1 MYHTFLNMAIA
12 GLLLFTFPINTD
24 WPWAEPRT
32 MKTQREQRVWLLFH
46 PTSPTTHPLLT
57 DTPEHTHEHPLTH
70 TMTETGAHTHTLP
83 PIVCFGTEGNVSL
96 GSANTCSLLSWK
108 KTEQIPCKHCRTNHH
123 STKPSA
129 HIFDTHIWA
138 CRQTHSHR
146 STQVH
151 TKWGH
156 FTDIDNDKLPILEQ
170 CCLMVKRKVKSVNI
184 GDS

>member
-70 TMTETGAHTHTLP
+70 TMRETGAHTHTPSHCLLWHRGQRFP
-83 PIVCFGTEGNVSL
+83 RLCQYMQSAVMEKNWTNTMQTLQDESPLHQAVSPHLWHTHLGLQTNTLTQKHAGTY
-96 GSANTCSLLSWK
+96 K
-108 KTEQIPCKHCRTNHH
+108 MRT
-123 STKPSA
+123 
-129 HIFDTHIWA
+129 FYWY
-138 CRQTHSHR
+138 R
-146 STQVH
+146 
-151 TKWGH
+151 
-156 FTDIDNDKLPILEQ
+156 
-170 CCLMVKRKVKSVNI
+170 
-184 GDS
+184 

>member
-1 MYHTFLNMAIA
+1 MSHAFLNMATAQI
-12 GLLLFTFPINTD
+12 LLFTFPINTD
-24 WPWAEPRT
+24 WPGAEPRT
-32 MKTQREQRVWLLFH
+32 METQREQRFWLYFH
-46 PTSPTTHPLLT
+46 PTCLTTHPPLA
-57 DTPEHTHEHPLTH
+57 DTLIQTHKDTLPHTQTRDW
-70 TMTETGAHTHTLP
+70 GAHTLP